1 MDWITI
7 VSEFVLPVLGLIFT
21 VFIVP
26 IIREKKQTDL
36 AQSCVAAAEQIFGAG
51 HGTDKYTWAQDLLV
65 SKGVSRKD
73 AQRLIEAAVYQLN
86 AAKKALEALETPQ
99 ETQEGGK

>member
-1 MDWITI
+1 MDWVTI
-7 VSEFVLPVLGLIFT
+7 VSEFVLPVLGLFFI
-21 VFIVP
+21 VFVVP

-51 HGTDKYTWAQDLLV
+51 HGMDKYTWAQDLLV

-86 AAKKALEALETPQ
+86 QAKKALAEADKPE

>member
-1 MDWITI
+1 MDWVTI
-7 VSEFVLPVLGLIFT
+7 VSEFVLPVLGLVFT
-21 VFIVP
+21 VFVVP
-26 IIREKKQTDL
+26 IIREKKQVDL

-86 AAKKALEALETPQ
+86 AAKKALEALETPK

>member
-1 MDWITI
+1 MDWVTI
-7 VSEFVLPVLGLIFT
+7 VSEFVLPVLGLVFT
-21 VFIVP
+21 VFVVP

-51 HGTDKYTWAQDLLV
+51 HGTDKYTWAQGLLV

-73 AQRLIEAAVYQLN
+73 AQRLIEAAVYELN
-86 AAKKALEALETPQ
+86 QAKKALEEADKPK
-99 ETQEGGK
+99 ETQEAEK

>member
-1 MDWITI
+1 MNWVTI
-7 VSEFVLPVLGLIFT
+7 VSEFVLPVLGLVFT
-21 VFIVP
+21 VFVVP

-51 HGTDKYTWAQDLLV
+51 HGTDKYTWAQGLLV

-73 AQRLIEAAVYQLN
+73 AQRLIEAAVYELN
-86 AAKKALEALETPQ
+86 KAKAALEAG
-99 ETQEGGK
+99 EGAHE

>member
-1 MDWITI
+1 MDWVTI
-7 VSEFVLPVLGLIFT
+7 VSELVLPVLGLVFT
-21 VFIVP
+21 VFVVP

-73 AQRLIEAAVYQLN
+73 AQRLIEAAVYQRN

>member
-7 VSEFVLPVLGLIFT
+7 VSEFVLPVLGLVFT
-21 VFIVP
+21 VFVVP

-51 HGTDKYTWAQDLLV
+51 HGTDKYTWAQGLLV

-73 AQRLIEAAVYQLN
+73 AQRLIEAAVYELN
-86 AAKKALEALETPQ
+86 KAKAVLEAG
-99 ETQEGGK
+99 EGAHE

>member
-7 VSEFVLPVLGLIFT
+7 VSEFVLPVLGLVFT
-21 VFIVP
+21 VFVVP
-26 IIREKKQTDL
+26 IIREKKQTEL

-51 HGTDKYTWAQDLLV
+51 HGTDKYTWAQGLLV

-73 AQRLIEAAVYQLN
+73 AQRLIEAAVYELN
-86 AAKKALEALETPQ
+86 KAKAALEAG
-99 ETQEGGK
+99 EGAHE

>member
-1 MDWITI
+1 MNWVTI
-7 VSEFVLPVLGLIFT
+7 ASEFVLPVLGLVFT
-21 VFIVP
+21 VFVVP

-51 HGTDKYTWAQDLLV
+51 HGTDKYTWAQGLLV

-73 AQRLIEAAVYQLN
+73 AQRLIEAAVYELN
-86 AAKKALEALETPQ
+86 KAKAALEAG
-99 ETQEGGK
+99 EGAHE

>member
-7 VSEFVLPVLGLIFT
+7 VSEFVLPVLGLVFT
-21 VFIVP
+21 VFVVP

-51 HGTDKYTWAQDLLV
+51 HGTDKYTWAQGLLV

-73 AQRLIEAAVYQLN
+73 AQRLIEAAVYELN
-86 AAKKALEALETPQ
+86 KAKAALEAG
-99 ETQEGGK
+99 EGAHE

>member
-1 MDWITI
+1 MDWVTI
-7 VSEFVLPVLGLIFT
+7 VSEFVLPVLGLVFT
-21 VFIVP
+21 VFVVP

-73 AQRLIEAAVYQLN
+73 AQRLIEAAVYELN
-86 AAKKALEALETPQ
+86 QAKKALEEADKPK
-99 ETQEGGK
+99 ETQEAEK

>member
-1 MDWITI
+1 MDWVTV
-7 VSEFVLPVLGLIFT
+7 VSEFVLPVLGLVFT
-21 VFIVP
+21 VFVVP

-51 HGTDKYTWAQDLLV
+51 HGTDKYTWAQGLLV

-86 AAKKALEALETPQ
+86 QAKKALEEADKPK
-99 ETQEGGK
+99 ETQEAGK

>member
-1 MDWITI
+1 MDWVTI

-21 VFIVP
+21 VFVVP
-26 IIREKKQTDL
+26 IIREKKQTNL

-73 AQRLIEAAVYQLN
+73 AQRLIEAAVYELN
-86 AAKKALEALETPQ
+86 KAKAALETG
-99 ETQEGGK
+99 EDTHE

>member
-1 MDWITI
+1 MNWVTI
-7 VSEFVLPVLGLIFT
+7 ASEFVLPVLGLVFT
-21 VFIVP
+21 VFILP

-51 HGTDKYTWAQDLLV
+51 HGTDKYTWAQGLLV

-73 AQRLIEAAVYQLN
+73 AQRLIEAAVYELN
-86 AAKKALEALETPQ
+86 KAKAALEAG
-99 ETQEGGK
+99 EGAHE

>member
-7 VSEFVLPVLGLIFT
+7 VSEFVLPVLGLVFT
-21 VFIVP
+21 VFVVP

-51 HGTDKYTWAQDLLV
+51 HGTDKYTWAQGLLV

-73 AQRLIEAAVYQLN
+73 AKRLIEAAVYELN
-86 AAKKALEALETPQ
+86 KAKAVLEAG
-99 ETQEGGK
+99 EGAHE

>member
-1 MDWITI
+1 MDWVTI
-7 VSEFVLPVLGLIFT
+7 VSEFVLPVLGLVFT
-21 VFIVP
+21 VFVVP

-73 AQRLIEAAVYQLN
+73 AQRLIEAAVYELN
-86 AAKKALEALETPQ
+86 KAKAALEAG
-99 ETQEGGK
+99 EGAHE

>member
-1 MDWITI
+1 MNWVTI
-7 VSEFVLPVLGLIFT
+7 ASAFVLPVLGLVFT
-21 VFIVP
+21 VFILP

-51 HGTDKYTWAQDLLV
+51 HGTDKYTWAQGLLV

-73 AQRLIEAAVYQLN
+73 AQRLIEAAVYELN
-86 AAKKALEALETPQ
+86 KAKAALEAG
-99 ETQEGGK
+99 EGAHE

>member
-1 MDWITI
+1 MDWVSI
-7 VSEFVLPVLGLIFT
+7 VSEFVLPVLGLVFT
-21 VFIVP
+21 VFVVP

-51 HGTDKYTWAQDLLV
+51 HGTDKYTWAQNLLV

-86 AAKKALEALETPQ
+86 AAKKALEALETPK

>member
-7 VSEFVLPVLGLIFT
+7 VSEFVLPVLGLVFT
-21 VFIVP
+21 VFVVP

-73 AQRLIEAAVYQLN
+73 AQRLIEAAVYELN
-86 AAKKALEALETPQ
+86 KAKAALEAG
-99 ETQEGGK
+99 EGAHE

>member
-21 VFIVP
+21 VFVIP
-26 IIREKKQTDL
+26 IIREKKQVDL
-36 AQSCVAAAEQIFGAG
+36 AQSCVAAAEQIFGGG
-51 HGTDKYTWAQDLLV
+51 HGDEKYTWAQELLV

-73 AQRLIEAAVYQLN
+73 AQRLIEAAVYELN
-86 AAKKALEALETPQ
+86 KAKAALGAGEDARE
-99 ETQEGGK
+99 